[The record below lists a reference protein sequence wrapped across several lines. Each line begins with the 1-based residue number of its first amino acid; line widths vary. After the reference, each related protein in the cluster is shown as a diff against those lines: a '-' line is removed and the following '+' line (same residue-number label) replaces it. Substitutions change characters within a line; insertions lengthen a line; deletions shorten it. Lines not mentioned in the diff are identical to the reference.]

1 MKEVE
6 KLLKLGE
13 DLKII
18 KTEEFN
24 NEKLIYVESRK
35 KKVRCPKCNKFTK
48 SIHGHLKPIKIK
60 DLKIEEHHSKL
71 IITKR
76 RFKCYNCNKIFT
88 EQMNINDKN
97 KSISEKLRIKVL
109 QDLLDYNLSLKWIG
123 LENNIDENTVRHI
136 LEDAMKNHPDYVR
149 LLPRV
154 ISIDEF
160 KADTNEGKYA
170 CIINDPIHKKALDI
184 LPNRKKEYLI
194 QYFTH
199 CENRHS
205 VEVVISDMYEPYLL
219 VTQTMFPKAIYVV
232 DPFHYITYIMDA
244 LDKIRIRLQK
254 EYGPKSK
261 EYKLLKNKKNVSL
274 IRNYSIE
281 IDWWTYTK
289 RYKNGHMVEVLKY
302 DLKEQ
307 ILKINID
314 LQKGYELKELFL
326 DIVNHATID
335 DCKKQF
341 LCWIDLC
348 RESEIEEFI
357 SASNTIENWLEQIC
371 NSFIDERYSNG
382 YTEGTNNLIKVIKRV
397 GFGYRNFKFFRMRLL
412 YILNNKDKKIS
423 NRVKNK
429 NKKVKNATSPNN
441 KR

>member
-1 MKEVE
+1 
-6 KLLKLGE
+6 
-13 DLKII
+13 
-18 KTEEFN
+18 
-24 NEKLIYVESRK
+24 
-35 KKVRCPKCNKFTK
+35 
-48 SIHGHLKPIKIK
+48 
-60 DLKIEEHHSKL
+60 
-71 IITKR
+71 
-76 RFKCYNCNKIFT
+76 
-88 EQMNINDKN
+88 MNINDKN

-219 VTQTMFPKAIYVV
+219 VTQTMFPKAIYVA

-412 YILNNKDKKIS
+412 YILNNKDKKLS
-423 NRVKNK
+423 SRAKNK
-429 NKKVKNATSPNN
+429 NKKAKNNTASND
-441 KR
+441 